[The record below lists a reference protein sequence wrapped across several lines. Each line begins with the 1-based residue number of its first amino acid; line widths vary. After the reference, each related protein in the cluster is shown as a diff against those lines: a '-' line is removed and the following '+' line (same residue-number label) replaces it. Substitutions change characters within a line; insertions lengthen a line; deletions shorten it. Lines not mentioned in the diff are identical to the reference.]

1 MVIFAKTL
9 ISAKK
14 LNDLFKN
21 RQTDKNYICVVN
33 GEINKNQKNEL
44 VHMIEK
50 TQNSKVNIYD
60 NNSNNNNNNENVNN
74 KINNKQNEQAN
85 DNKINN
91 KNNNLKNNKNM
102 EFVEAKLK
110 FEILSILSGGAD
122 KNKKQTVIKVELET
136 GRKHQIRAQMSLIGK
151 LF

>member
-1 MVIFAKTL
+1 
-9 ISAKK
+9 
-14 LNDLFKN
+14 
-21 RQTDKNYICVVN
+21 
-33 GEINKNQKNEL
+33 
-44 VHMIEK
+44 MIEK
-50 TQNSKVNIYD
+50 TQNSKVNIFD
-60 NNSNNNNNNENVNN
+60 NNNNNNNNKSNNNNNSNNNKNNN
-74 KINNKQNEQAN
+74 KIN
-85 DNKINN
+85 D
-91 KNNNLKNNKNM
+91 KNNKM